1 MQMVQESK
9 RDILPPFHHDV
20 IRVTTIAAD
29 IIHSVLEGADIRQE
43 DRVSRF
49 VLLFC
54 ASGVCNRAV
63 VVAGKMSGAGMGAQ
77 EK

>member
-9 RDILPPFHHDV
+9 RDILPPFHRDV

-49 VLLFC
+49 VVLFC

-63 VVAGKMSGAGMGAQ
+63 AKSATISP
-77 EK
+77 